1 MTPAE
6 RRTMKI
12 VAGNWKMY
20 KTIDEAQTYVRE
32 VAAYG
37 TPPQD
42 KVQAILFPNYVALG
56 ALFSLGLV
64 PPWLALGAQDVAA
77 EAEGAFTGEVS
88 PAMILSAGA
97 RYALVGHSERRH
109 IVGES
114 DDLLHRKLANCLA
127 GSVTPVLCVGETIE
141 ERRAGAME
149 SVVFRQLDTAL
160 ADLTLAEGKQLLVA
174 YEPVWA
180 IGTGENA
187 TPEQIEEAHS
197 LIRQHLTACLGEDV
211 GNDIPLLYGG
221 SVKPSNFASIVSLPS
236 VDGGLIGG
244 ASLKPEGFWE
254 LLEIAGSC

>member
-1 MTPAE
+1 
-6 RRTMKI
+6 MKI

-20 KTIDEAQTYVRE
+20 KTVDEAQTYVRE

>member
-1 MTPAE
+1 
-6 RRTMKI
+6 MKI

-20 KTIDEAQTYVRE
+20 KTIDEAQAYVRE
-32 VAAYG
+32 IAALG
-37 TPPQD
+37 APQEA

-56 ALFSLGLV
+56 ALSGSGLV
-64 PPWLALGAQDVAA
+64 PPWLSLGAQDVSS

-88 PAMILSAGA
+88 PAMIVSAGA

-109 IVGES
+109 IIGES
-114 DDLLHRKLANCLA
+114 DDLLRRKLANCLT
-127 GSVTPVLCVGETIE
+127 GSITPVLCVGETIE
-141 ERRAGAME
+141 ERRAGAMR
-149 SVVFRQLDTAL
+149 SVIFRQLDAAL
-160 ADLTLAEGKQLLVA
+160 ADVTLTADQHLLVA

-197 LIRQHLTACLGEDV
+197 MIRQHLASCFGDST
-211 GNDIPLLYGG
+211 GNAIPLLYGG

-244 ASLKPEGFWE
+244 ASLKAGSFWE
-254 LLEIAGSC
+254 LLEIAGRC

>member
-1 MTPAE
+1 
-6 RRTMKI
+6 MKI

-20 KTIDEAQTYVRE
+20 KTVDEAQTYVRE

-211 GNDIPLLYGG
+211 GNGIPLLYGG

>member
-1 MTPAE
+1 
-6 RRTMKI
+6 MKI